1 MKIIQLVIF
10 CNLIGLMAISFAAEN
25 DEKNK
30 QETKA
35 VKYSDLKKPKA
46 ISTGDKVYTWIDE
59 SGNRM
64 YSDVPRD
71 GAELMTIKEGTNYSP
86 PGQESTRDYSTM
98 KPKVVEKGDNY
109 TNFSIISPSN
119 DQTIRNN
126 SGDFQ
131 VAIDVRPKLGQG
143 HRIRLEIDG
152 QVIQSSTS
160 SFMSLAN
167 IDRGTHTLVAYII
180 GSDGKTVKTTA
191 PVSIHLHR
199 AVVK

>member
-25 DEKNK
+25 DKKNK

-35 VKYSDLKKPKA
+35 VKYSNLKKTKA

-71 GAELMTIKEGTNYSP
+71 GAELMKIKEGTNYTP
-86 PGQESTRDYSTM
+86 PGQESARDYSSM
-98 KPKVVEKGDNY
+98 KPKVVETGDSY

-119 DQTIRNN
+119 EQTIRSN

-131 VAIDVRPKLGQG
+131 VAIDIRPKLGQD
-143 HRIRLEIDG
+143 HSIRLEIDG
-152 QVIQSSTS
+152 QLVQSSIS
-160 SFMSLAN
+160 SLMSLAN
-167 IDRGTHTLVAYII
+167 IDKGTHTLVAYII
-180 GSDGKTVKTTA
+180 GSGGKTIKTTA
-191 PVSIHLHR
+191 PVSIHLRR
-199 AVVK
+199 AN